1 MELTVD
7 QALQQAVAAHQEGN
21 FQDAE
26 GLYRAISQAQPKHPD
41 ANHNLGV
48 LAVAV
53 GKPLEAIPLFKLAL
67 ETNPHIEQFWLSYID
82 ALIKVERLDEARR
95 VLAEGER
102 SGVTTE
108 KLKLFRQQT
117 QTSPS
122 EDKRNTKKGLASSE
136 KRNRLAEKKK
146 KKLEKQ
152 EVHQQKQSRH
162 RIKSIASSRIIKP
175 VD

>member
-1 MELTVD
+1 M
-7 QALQQAVAAHQEGN
+7 
-21 FQDAE
+21 
-26 GLYRAISQAQPKHPD
+26 QAQPKHPD

-48 LAVAV
+48 GCGV
-53 GKPLEAIPLFKLAL
+53 GKPLKLFCSGWLWKL
-67 ETNPHIEQFWLSYID
+67 THIEQFCCYID

-95 VLAEGER
+95 VLAEGKR

-122 EDKRNTKKGLASSE
+122 EDKRNTKKGLALSE